1 MDEGG
6 CNMGIT
12 ILLLKKKETE
22 QDTGGI
28 ISGATTIPSQHTRLI
43 AHPSYLAATPYEIVY
58 G

>member
-1 MDEGG
+1 
-6 CNMGIT
+6 MGIT